1 MCFIGAGNA
10 DEPPKHIITTQVADS
25 HLSGFT
31 TNESHLYLTETEP
44 DALHLQGTA
53 TLRLGAS

>member
-10 DEPPKHIITTQVADS
+10 DELPKHIITTTAADS

-31 TNESHLYLTETEP
+31 TNESHLHLAETEP

-53 TLRLGAS
+53 TLRLGAN